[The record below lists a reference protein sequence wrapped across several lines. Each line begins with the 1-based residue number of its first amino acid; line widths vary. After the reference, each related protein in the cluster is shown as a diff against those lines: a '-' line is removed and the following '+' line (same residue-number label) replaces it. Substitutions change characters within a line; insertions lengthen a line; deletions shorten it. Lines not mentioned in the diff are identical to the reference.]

1 MSDKNNCICNANE
14 FDCPNLPKDINRK
27 FIGLLKN
34 KSLIGLMK
42 SQNSKIIERYTMNI
56 SNKQYEKGY
65 ISKIIELL
73 NINIIG
79 KTSARAVSL
88 MMGLNRNYLS
98 DKQLREG
105 KYEQYNKFFTL
116 ATNFL
121 LLNHFDLN
129 FWSETQYK
137 RFIDGTIEII
147 FQEMVRKGIYS
158 KDKVLT
164 IQKTQFI
171 ALVYAL
177 YAITVAMTNKYSQ
190 TKLDE
195 LKSGKTKKFLYTW
208 NKLSYDIGGVETLS
222 QTLKHETVV
231 TPEKI
236 ALIKSILENS
246 TPFAFEECTHAMDL
260 IGEIP
265 RLRYSDRA
273 AYIGSVSHSVL
284 ENFFREMWLNMNI
297 LSQHEVEFN
306 KPKSNHRIDSSL
318 EIETQPQ
325 LKDLLEISL
334 NIDLG
339 NYEKMFIDYTIP
351 SLVSLK
357 QLGGVLSKLSPDK
370 HYLAY
375 DRLLVIVFY
384 GYYNNK
390 VFEALQDLLND
401 LNIPFKNNIR
411 FMDLIDFAKLFN
423 FNAENIQMLEH
434 INRIIQKA
442 FLGNDEAL
450 ETLEELSNSALYK
463 LRKAYRRKI

>member
-1 MSDKNNCICNANE
+1 
-14 FDCPNLPKDINRK
+14 
-27 FIGLLKN
+27 
-34 KSLIGLMK
+34 
-42 SQNSKIIERYTMNI
+42 MNI
-56 SNKQYEKGY
+56 NGNQFEESY

-73 NINIIG
+73 NYNIIG

-88 MMGLNRNYLS
+88 HMGLNHNYLS

-105 KYEQYNKFFTL
+105 KYEQYNKFFAL

-121 LLNHFDLN
+121 LLNRFDLN
-129 FWSETQYK
+129 FRSDTHYK
-137 RFIDGTIEII
+137 KFMAGTIEII

-158 KDKVLT
+158 KDEVLT
-164 IQKTQFI
+164 IQKTQFK
-171 ALVYAL
+171 ALVYTL
-177 YAITVAMTNKYSQ
+177 YAITRAMTNKYSQ
-190 TKLDE
+190 IRLDE

-222 QTLKHETVV
+222 QTLKNETVV

-236 ALIKSILENS
+236 AQIKSILENS

-284 ENFFREMWLNMNI
+284 ENFFREVWLNMNI

-306 KPKSNHRIDSSL
+306 KPRSNHRIDSSL
-318 EIETQPQ
+318 EIKTQIQ

-351 SLVSLK
+351 SLISLK

-370 HYLAY
+370 HYLAS

-390 VFEALQDLLND
+390 VFEVLQDLLND
-401 LNIPFKNNIR
+401 LNIPFKSNIR
-411 FMDLIDFAKLFN
+411 FIDLIDFAKLFN
-423 FNAENIQMLEH
+423 FNAGNIQMLEH
-434 INRIIQKA
+434 INQIIQKA

-450 ETLEELSNSALYK
+450 NTLEELSNSALYK
-463 LRKAYRRKI
+463 LRKAYKRKI